1 MTPMPNR
8 PSSVATSEAH
18 ADSAPRLIAMRTL
31 AAEAGTTYEW
41 HSHPFEEF
49 TLVTDDHCLIGYP
62 PGWRETTPRTLLHY
76 HAGERHGAWTS
87 PQQRPRFWVVHFS
100 GGTGVYR
107 TLKHLHAADP
117 AKRAWSLKPEELDTA
132 RWLFLQL
139 LNEHSSERDEREAAA
154 SAWLQLLLI
163 MVNRWAS
170 RSGEQTSIVPSNA
183 SPEVLRLWQL
193 VNAAVSKPNDEL
205 EELYAAPKYDSVR
218 HAFRATF
225 GMSPRAMLQ
234 HLRME
239 HAKSLLLDTSL
250 SIKEIAARVGYLQQ
264 HDFNR
269 MFNRYAGIAPSKWR
283 ANPLGRS
290 KAPR

>member
-1 MTPMPNR
+1 MSDTL
-8 PSSVATSEAH
+8 SSVA
-18 ADSAPRLIAMRTL
+18 PKLIAMRTL
-31 AAEAGTTYEW
+31 AADAGATYEW

-49 TLVTDDHCLIGYP
+49 TLVTDDACLIGHP
-62 PGWRETTPRTLLHY
+62 PGWRDTSAGTLLHY

-87 PQQRPRFWVVHFS
+87 PQQRPRFWVIHFS
-100 GGTGVYR
+100 GGSGVYQ
-107 TLKHLHAADP
+107 TLTHLLNTDAAQ
-117 AKRAWSLKPEELDTA
+117 RAWALKAEQLDTM

-139 LNEHSSERDEREAAA
+139 LNEHSGSREDREAAS
-154 SAWLQLLLI
+154 SAWLQLLLV

-170 RSGEQTSIVPSNA
+170 RSGEQTAVIPSNA
-183 SPEVLRLWQL
+183 NAEVLRLWHL
-193 VNAAVSKPNDEL
+193 VNGAVSKPNDEL
-205 EELYAAPKYDSVR
+205 EALYAAPNYDSVR

-239 HAKSLLLDTSL
+239 HAKSLLLETSL

-269 MFNRYAGIAPSKWR
+269 MFNRYAGIAPSRWR
-283 ANPLGRS
+283 ANPLGRKPS
-290 KAPR
+290 R